1 MSWDGIYAKDR
12 YYPEFEPGTEVKTNR
27 IYKKL
32 TRGKGY
38 FVIECFNPS
47 TWNKEDNRRVITIM
61 NDAGFVCPY
70 STNYFEKTDAE
81 LLKERR
87 DNLLNDILK

>member
-12 YYPEFEPGTEVKTNR
+12 YYPDFEPGTEVKTNR
-27 IYKKL
+27 KYKSL
-32 TRGKGY
+32 TPGKGY
-38 FVIECFNPS
+38 IVIDCYNPS
-47 TWNKEDNRRVITIM
+47 HWNKDDNRRVITLLT
-61 NDAGFVCPY
+61 DGGFICPY
-70 STNYFEKTDAE
+70 STNYFEKTDVE